1 MGEQPT
7 VNGTRPSSQFISHLI
22 SYPIVSDSITTI
34 KKSPYGQKSLE
45 YADKS
50 YSHLEPIF
58 PYFAKPYGLVAP
70 YVEKADHLGNEGLNQ
85 VDNTYPKIVKATE
98 DVRGTV
104 RGYIRVAEDG
114 TKYVRSTYDSERK
127 LAQGGPVLSH
137 GKAAV
142 STGLMVT
149 SQYLLWLSNFLV
161 PHKEKAQENGNG
173 IAKATATN

>member
-7 VNGTRPSSQFISHLI
+7 TNGTWPSSQFISHLI
-22 SYPIVSDSITTI
+22 SYPFIADSLESL

-50 YSHLEPIF
+50 FSQLEPIF
-58 PYFAKPYGLVAP
+58 PYFAKPYGFVAP

-85 VDNTYPKIVKATE
+85 VDNTYPKLVKATE
-98 DVRGTV
+98 EVRETV
-104 RGYIRVAEDG
+104 HNYFRIAEDG
-114 TKYVRSTYDSERK
+114 TKYVRSTYDSECK
-127 LAQGGPVLSH
+127 LAQGSPMVSH

-149 SQYLLWLSNFLV
+149 SHSLLWLRNLLV
-161 PHKEKAQENGNG
+161 PHKQEAQENGNG
-173 IAKATATN
+173 TAKSSN